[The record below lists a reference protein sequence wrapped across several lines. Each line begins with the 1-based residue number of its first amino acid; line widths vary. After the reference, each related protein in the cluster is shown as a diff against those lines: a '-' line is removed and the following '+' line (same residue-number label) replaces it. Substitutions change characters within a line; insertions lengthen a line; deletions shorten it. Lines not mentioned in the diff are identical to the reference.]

1 MTEEDQLHGMHT
13 AVDCYLSTLLAIAN
27 CVGDACPEVGGPYR
41 NRLSR
46 LQSRLAFDSSPEA
59 LEESCLAVETELK
72 EYALKTSAYLA
83 EHGAALRS
91 ATAALAEIVGSL
103 GQSQDFDCAHD
114 MRSLILRMQ
123 SELAA
128 VERSLKE
135 AEVTDPLTGLMNR
148 REMERRI
155 EAHKDAG
162 GQPVLLHFRITGEAS
177 DEIVRQVAAR
187 LNVQFRYKDL
197 EPLDRHRFYGAVP
210 GTAGSGAIARRT
222 DSALGRRTLSDG
234 HRRAR
239 TGRDRSAAIPTGPG
253 QVSPPVGT
261 PPYFVLT

>member
-1 MTEEDQLHGMHT
+1 MTEEDQLHALHT
-13 AVDCYLSTLLAIAN
+13 AVDCYLSTLLAVAN
-27 CVGDACPEVGGPYR
+27 CVGDACPEVGGPYQ

-46 LQSRLAFDSSPEA
+46 LQSRLAFDSTPEA
-59 LEESCLAVETELK
+59 LEESCLAVEAELK

-103 GQSQDFDCAHD
+103 GQSPEFCGEREMH
-114 MRSLILRMQ
+114 SLVLRMQ

-128 VERSLKE
+128 VERRLKE

-155 EAHKDAG
+155 EAHKDAF
-162 GQPVLLHFRITGEAS
+162 GQPVLLQFRITGETR

-197 EPLDRHRFYGAVP
+197 LSRWSDSDFMVLFQGPPEAARSRVEQILPWV
-210 GTAGSGAIARRT
+210 AGRYLMDSGEQVQVEIEVRPFQP
-222 DSALGRRTLSDG
+222 ALVR
-234 HRRAR
+234 
-239 TGRDRSAAIPTGPG
+239 
-253 QVSPPVGT
+253 
-261 PPYFVLT
+261 